1 MSKQKKSKS
10 NDIRRQFKHSKLSRK
25 WRKFGFRHTAS
36 AFVLLVL
43 FIIAFDSAIVQAS
56 LNEIHKIG
64 YAGLIIGGAMF
75 TSLFTTAPGIAILL
89 SFTDI
94 YSPLTIALIGAGG
107 AVIGDLIILRVF
119 EEKIG
124 YELSPLIKKFH
135 MRGFLKKIK
144 RKKERERTVLLGM
157 IVIASPLP
165 DEIGIGLLGIAH
177 LPLISLLTITYL
189 LNAAGLLLLVYG
201 VNLIQI

>member
-1 MSKQKKSKS
+1 MSKQKNQKKS
-10 NDIRRQFKHSKLSRK
+10 IQRQFKHSKVARK

-36 AFVLLVL
+36 AFIFVLV
-43 FIIAFDSAIVQAS
+43 FIIAFDSAVVQTS
-56 LNEIHKIG
+56 LSEVHRIG

-89 SFTDI
+89 SFTDD
-94 YSPLTIALIGAGG
+94 YSALTIALVGALGS
-107 AVIGDLIILRVF
+107 VIGDLIILRVF

-124 YELSPLIKKFH
+124 YELTPLIKKFH
-135 MRGFLKKIK
+135 LRGFFRRIK

-157 IVIASPLP
+157 LAIASQIP

-177 LPLISLLTITYL
+177 LPLLSLLTITYL
-189 LNAAGLLLLVYG
+189 LNAAGILVLIYG
-201 VNLIQI
+201 VRLI